1 MTTIASNHLAVEHVD
16 GITLVRFLD
25 RDIMEVH
32 GDGGN
37 VSDVARELRE
47 LVTYGGATL
56 VVIDLAAVEFLCSAM
71 LGELVRLKKMLATV
85 RGQLILCGLTS
96 PVVRE
101 VFAITGLNRYFD
113 IVDAAWLAFA
123 RGRSQG

>member
-1 MTTIASNHLAVEHVD
+1 MMTTIASNHLAVEHVD

-25 RDIMEVH
+25 HDITEVY

-47 LVTYGGATL
+47 LVTDGGARL

-71 LGELVRLKKMLATV
+71 LGELVRLKKILAAV
-85 RGQLILCGLTS
+85 RGKLILCGLTS
-96 PVVRE
+96 PSVRE
-101 VFAITGLNRYFD
+101 VFAITGLNRHFD
-113 IVDAAWLAFA
+113 IVEAAWVAFA
-123 RGRSQG
+123 RGQG